1 MLETFKATAR
11 KTANGLQ
18 VEANA
23 RGFKITLDE
32 PEELGG
38 TNTGMNP
45 VEAVLCALGACQSIV
60 YAAFAE
66 SQDFKYDEFWME
78 LEGDLDPDGFMG
90 LAEGV
95 RNGFQEIR
103 YSTHFVTSEPQ
114 EKVDAFSEFIDQHC
128 PVSDNLQNGVKVI
141 RTAAVIE
148 DK

>member
-45 VEAVLCALGACQSIV
+45 VEAVLCALGA
-60 YAAFAE
+60 
-66 SQDFKYDEFWME
+66 
-78 LEGDLDPDGFMG
+78 
-90 LAEGV
+90 
-95 RNGFQEIR
+95 
-103 YSTHFVTSEPQ
+103 
-114 EKVDAFSEFIDQHC
+114 
-128 PVSDNLQNGVKVI
+128 
-141 RTAAVIE
+141 
-148 DK
+148 